1 MGAKLLGIVIENI
14 SNNVLKKTPL
24 FASSDVNTAPLLLPL
39 SILVK
44 LNNQHVLVKFTKR
57 TKGREGGRGENRQHF
72 SVIPTLFSVAQTHM
86 QSMLGVEL
94 KKIHFFFQLTLMK
107 CSAIVIHSGLTWRNF
122 SRQRATNYTKSENN
136 YVIWR
141 NM

>member
-44 LNNQHVLVKFTKR
+44 LNNHHVLVKFTKR
-57 TKGREGGRGENRQHF
+57 TKGREGGGRTGNTFPSSPLYSLSHRR
-72 SVIPTLFSVAQTHM
+72 I
-86 QSMLGVEL
+86 
-94 KKIHFFFQLTLMK
+94 
-107 CSAIVIHSGLTWRNF
+107 C
-122 SRQRATNYTKSENN
+122 RACWVLS
-136 YVIWR
+136 
-141 NM
+141 

>member
-24 FASSDVNTAPLLLPL
+24 FASSNVNTAPLLLPL

-44 LNNQHVLVKFTKR
+44 LNNHHVLVKFTKR
-57 TKGREGGRGENRQHF
+57 TKGREGGGENRQHF

-86 QSMLGVEL
+86 QSMLVL
-94 KKIHFFFQLTLMK
+94 
-107 CSAIVIHSGLTWRNF
+107 S
-122 SRQRATNYTKSENN
+122 
-136 YVIWR
+136 
-141 NM
+141 